1 MLDESRKYYVT
12 ASQASLVMAGFKQ
25 ELLGKTAIKPDI
37 EGFKAIEDWIK
48 KNNSLPKVGELKA
61 IGVTASGVEIQ
72 EVTKYL
78 KSQVKVFSEGMET
91 VARQIA
97 MAKFISKRD
106 EQVKTEYMEHGNIQE
121 GEAVAYLEGL
131 TGVKFSN
138 TEDQQSFM
146 TRNSLGVTPDGLQMD
161 GFNVVS
167 CAEVKNPKD
176 TTHMKYLHLIHNQDD
191 LLEVVPEYYWQ
202 CQTGLYV
209 TECEKYHWLS
219 YHKEFTKM
227 GDYRGV
233 YVCVEPVQEHI
244 DMLVERSE
252 RVLKAVPGI
261 VESILSGGE

>member
-1 MLDESRKYYVT
+1 MLNPDRKDYVT
-12 ASQASLVMAGFKQ
+12 ASQSHRVMSGFETELAGKSAVKP
-25 ELLGKTAIKPDI
+25 EYEDVDKVLSVIKETGK
-37 EGFKAIEDWIK
+37 
-48 KNNSLPKVGELKA
+48 PKVGELKA
-61 IGVTASGVEIQ
+61 LGITASGAEI
-72 EVTKYL
+72 EAAYKYHR
-78 KSQVKVFSEGMET
+78 SQIKVFSDGMWS
-91 VARQIA
+91 VAREIA
-97 MAKFISKRD
+97 MSKFIDHRD
-106 EQVKTEYMEHGNIQE
+106 EHIKTQDMERGNIQE

-233 YVCVEPVQEHI
+233 YVCVEPVQEDI

-252 RVLKAVPGI
+252 RVLAAVPGI